1 MITSFHISGRN
12 MPSHSLSPWKRAERP
27 GPGPVCVTTLS
38 AVSSSRFPLSPR
50 PDSVHS
56 TTSSSD
62 SHDSEEN
69 YVPMNPNL
77 SSEDSVSSVFSAH
90 LSSSAQPSSQF
101 IHVTHPPLFTSGKR
115 TPFFLALY
123 IF

>member
-1 MITSFHISGRN
+1 MVTSFNTSGKS
-12 MPSHSLSPWKRAERP
+12 MPSLLFLLWKRAEKP
-27 GPGPVCVTTLS
+27 GSGCVFVTTLS

-77 SSEDSVSSVFSAH
+77 SSEDSVSSVFS
-90 LSSSAQPSSQF
+90 
-101 IHVTHPPLFTSGKR
+101 
-115 TPFFLALY
+115 
-123 IF
+123 